1 MTNKAALEQERNK
14 TTQQVVSAMRGDVA
28 TVSVKVDPPIDIEK
42 LENEVKAGAAKTFW
56 NELEKNAEKKSEDRQ
71 KAVATFAKTH
81 SHWRTS

>member
-56 NELEKNAEKKSEDRQ
+56 NELQKGEKC
-71 KAVATFAKTH
+71 
-81 SHWRTS
+81 